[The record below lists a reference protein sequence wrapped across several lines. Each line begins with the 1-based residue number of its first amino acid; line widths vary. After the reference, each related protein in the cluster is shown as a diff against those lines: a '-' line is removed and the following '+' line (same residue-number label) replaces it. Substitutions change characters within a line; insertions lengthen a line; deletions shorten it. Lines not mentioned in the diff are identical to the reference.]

1 MISIQSFNL
10 PRAGAGLAILLSI
23 AVAAAAADAPI
34 VSSAKDVKWG
44 PAPPMVPKGAMLAV
58 MSGDPGGTGPVSV
71 RLKMPAGY
79 AIPAHWHPTD
89 EQVTVLSGSI
99 SIGMGDV
106 LDKKKG
112 TKLSAGGFGIA
123 PAKMHHYAWTTTG
136 GTIQLN
142 LMGPLEVN
150 YVNPADDPRKVAEH

>member
-1 MISIQSFNL
+1 MNSVQSFDFT
-10 PRAGAGLAILLSI
+10 RAGAGLAILLSI
-23 AVAAAAADAPI
+23 AIAASAADAPI
-34 VSSAKDVKWG
+34 ISSAKDVKWG
-44 PAPPMVPKGAMLAV
+44 PAPPSVPKGAMLAV

-79 AIPAHWHPTD
+79 AIAAHWHPTD
-89 EQVTVLSGSI
+89 EQVTVLSGTI

-112 TKLSAGGFGIA
+112 TTLHAGGFGIA
-123 PAKMHHYAWTTTG
+123 TAKMHHYAWTTTG

-150 YVNPADDPRKVAEH
+150 YVNLADDPRNAAAH

>member
-1 MISIQSFNL
+1 MISHRSFNI
-10 PRAGAGLAILLSI
+10 PRAGAGFAILLSI
-23 AVAAAAADAPI
+23 AVAATAADAPI
-34 VSSAKDVKWG
+34 VNSAKDVKWG

-58 MSGDPGGTGPVSV
+58 MSGDPASTGPVAV
-71 RLKMPAGY
+71 RLKLPAGY

-89 EQVTVLSGSI
+89 EQITVLSGSI

-112 TKLSAGGFGIA
+112 TKLSAGGFGVA

-150 YVNPADDPRKVAEH
+150 YVDPANDPRKAAEH